1 MLCSQIYKKALRLI
15 GEVEP
20 DEARTEDYLERAP
33 YILAT
38 AVSDL
43 RILDSHY
50 RRAFSMKE
58 QELAPNTELC
68 LPLSEKFP
76 LCDRFAGAVSAYLA
90 SILLIDEDS
99 ALSDKLYDKFCL
111 GITAITG
118 EIPAERQKILDMYP

>member
-15 GEVEP
+15 GEIEP
-20 DEARTEDYLERAP
+20 DDARTEDYLERAP

-43 RILDSHY
+43 RMLDAYY
-50 RRAFSMKE
+50 RRAFSLGE
-58 QELAPNTELC
+58 QELKSEYELF

-76 LCDRFAGAVSAYLA
+76 LSDRFVGAVSAYLA

-99 ALSDKLYDKFCL
+99 ALSDKLYDTFCV
-111 GITAITG
+111 GVTAITQ
-118 EIPAERQKILDMYP
+118 EIPAERQKILDMYK